1 MFLIL
6 CLNVI
11 PEQYFRQ
18 DVYTLSIFV
27 FVLCMIYGIF
37 FIVLEFVPGLK
48 EKITKQKH
56 ASSDLEAEMDMTD
69 IDDEINSEFDS
80 DFDLETTSENNNE
93 E

>member
-1 MFLIL
+1 
-6 CLNVI
+6 
-11 PEQYFRQ
+11 
-18 DVYTLSIFV
+18 
-27 FVLCMIYGIF
+27 MIYGIF

-56 ASSDLEAEMDMTD
+56 ASSDLEAEMDMID